1 MKNIIIIVLLLN
13 VWLYACH
20 GGQDREEL
28 IITDADT
35 LVSSSGIIWRNYL
48 SSSLQ
53 LLKDSV
59 WSDQK
64 GRSFFVQSPRLY
76 ISPGIN
82 RNVYVGA
89 IVTRKFNAFPCVD
102 VQGSMDNEAISLS
115 FSFGSGKQY
124 HYSQIPSKESMDSL
138 IRAYLK
144 DNKVQQFTSIIYN
157 SGIKYSSYKE
167 LYLQFSYLGIRLDS
181 LLRGNKYNFVSMD
194 RKNGIAIILER
205 SLFSLDMDMPLI
217 RPINI
222 FESDKNDLA
231 YISSIMFG
239 DIKIML
245 LESDLSM
252 DEMSS
257 FVELVKNGNILN
269 CKECEII
276 NDFDV
281 FIVDFNSRQIKKR
294 MGKYDLIY
302 SFYNEVFEIDGSITP
317 LYALFSNYYDHNPFD
332 ISFYIHL
339 P

>member
-35 LVSSSGIIWRNYL
+35 LVSSSGIIWKNYL

-167 LYLQFSYLGIRLDS
+167 LYLQFS
-181 LLRGNKYNFVSMD
+181 
-194 RKNGIAIILER
+194 
-205 SLFSLDMDMPLI
+205 
-217 RPINI
+217 
-222 FESDKNDLA
+222 
-231 YISSIMFG
+231 
-239 DIKIML
+239 
-245 LESDLSM
+245 
-252 DEMSS
+252 
-257 FVELVKNGNILN
+257 
-269 CKECEII
+269 
-276 NDFDV
+276 
-281 FIVDFNSRQIKKR
+281 
-294 MGKYDLIY
+294 
-302 SFYNEVFEIDGSITP
+302 
-317 LYALFSNYYDHNPFD
+317 
-332 ISFYIHL
+332 
-339 P
+339 

>member
-35 LVSSSGIIWRNYL
+35 LVSSSGIIWKNYS

-257 FVELVKNGNILN
+257 FVELVKNGNIMN

-281 FIVDFNSRQIKKR
+281 FIVDFNSRQI
-294 MGKYDLIY
+294 
-302 SFYNEVFEIDGSITP
+302 
-317 LYALFSNYYDHNPFD
+317 
-332 ISFYIHL
+332 
-339 P
+339 